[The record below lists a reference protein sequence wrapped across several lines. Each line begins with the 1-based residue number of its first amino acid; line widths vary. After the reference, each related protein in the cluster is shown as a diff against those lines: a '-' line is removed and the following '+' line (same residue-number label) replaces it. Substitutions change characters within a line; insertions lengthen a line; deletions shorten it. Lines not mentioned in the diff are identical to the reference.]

1 MKIVSPEYSNICY
14 REEEKMK
21 RETNVGRC
29 RIKDVKDDMI
39 WGYDDQ
45 GTLAHLAFGQR
56 LKAGFRDISCELRS

>member
-1 MKIVSPEYSNICY
+1 
-14 REEEKMK
+14 MK

-45 GTLAHLAFGQR
+45 GTLADFAFGQR
-56 LKAGFRDISCELRS
+56 LKAGVRDISCELRS